1 MPTNINGNTGID
13 KVQDGTVVSADIDT
27 LDASKLTGSIAAARI
42 ANNTIDSAHIAS
54 GAVGD
59 AHLATGITASKLTG
73 ALPAIS
79 AANLTAI
86 PAANITGTL
95 PAISAAN
102 LTAIPAANLTGTLP
116 AISGANLTG
125 LPAGGITEADQW
137 RIHTGVQFGSDTTVI
152 FTANWERADTGGYG
166 KVGTG
171 MSQSSGVFT
180 FPSTG
185 FWLITFNMRYGGATN
200 DARYIWS
207 KINTTVDNSSYD
219 NAAISYGNI
228 NPGSSYWYGVNECKF
243 IFDVTN
249 TSTHKVKFSGSSIVN
264 DMKCYGNSSTN
275 ETYATFMKLGDT

>member
-42 ANNTIDSAHIAS
+42 ASNTIDSSHIAS
-54 GAVGD
+54 GAVDD
-59 AHLATGITASKLTG
+59 AHISGIAATKLTG
-73 ALPAIS
+73 TIADARFPSTLPAAS

-86 PAANITGTL
+86 PAANI
-95 PAISAAN
+95 
-102 LTAIPAANLTGTLP
+102 TGTLP

-137 RIHTGVQFGSDTTVI
+137 RIHTGVQFGNDTTVI

-228 NPGSSYWYGVNECKF
+228 NPGSS
-243 IFDVTN
+243 
-249 TSTHKVKFSGSSIVN
+249 
-264 DMKCYGNSSTN
+264 
-275 ETYATFMKLGDT
+275 